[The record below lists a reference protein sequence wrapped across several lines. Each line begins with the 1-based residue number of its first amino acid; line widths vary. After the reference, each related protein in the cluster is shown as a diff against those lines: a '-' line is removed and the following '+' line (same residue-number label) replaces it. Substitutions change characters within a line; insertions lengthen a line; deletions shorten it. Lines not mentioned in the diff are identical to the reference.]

1 VYSDHSD
8 SSTGGNV
15 LSHISTH
22 GIFLKKSGFA
32 NIYAMIVK
40 SPFHSSYVPDAR
52 FIITDKGIDDLEDEL
67 NMLSHQT
74 LASRSTFDCRYIS

>member
-1 VYSDHSD
+1 
-8 SSTGGNV
+8 
-15 LSHISTH
+15 
-22 GIFLKKSGFA
+22 
-32 NIYAMIVK
+32 MIVK